1 MQAYLNPEQNEQL
14 EMAATNLR
22 DRLLIRLLRQSGCR
36 ISEALGLSTEDIDLV
51 KGEMII
57 LHLKTR
63 VKMLCPDCQARLG
76 RSHSFCPGCGRK
88 VEDAQK
94 RELQCHKQRI
104 LPLDKGTLEL
114 LGEFIKRG
122 GPVSKGGKKLLFG
135 INRHRA
141 WQIVKECAE
150 RAGMPELANPET
162 GKRHYVSPHR
172 LRDSFA
178 VHAIKADDS
187 GDGLRLLQVHLGH
200 ASFDTTD
207 KYRKVA
213 GEEQRR
219 WYDKLWQKG
228 AGDG

>member
-14 EMAATNLR
+14 EMAATYLR

-94 RELQCHKQRI
+94 QELQCHKQRI
-104 LPLDKGTLEL
+104 LPLDNRTLEL
-114 LGEFIKRG
+114 LREFIERG
-122 GPVSKGGKKLLFG
+122 GADHQ
-135 INRHRA
+135 HRKS
-141 WQIVKECAE
+141 IAE
-150 RAGMPELANPET
+150 LVE
-162 GKRHYVSPHR
+162 R
-172 LRDSFA
+172 LRTLRPLGAGQARVASVKTHQAQMA
-178 VHAIKADDS
+178 VAVTQKLCEPRASGRAHVKSGHLVIPHTNHADR
-187 GDGLRLLQVHLGH
+187 GLRG
-200 ASFDTTD
+200 
-207 KYRKVA
+207 
-213 GEEQRR
+213 
-219 WYDKLWQKG
+219 
-228 AGDG
+228 